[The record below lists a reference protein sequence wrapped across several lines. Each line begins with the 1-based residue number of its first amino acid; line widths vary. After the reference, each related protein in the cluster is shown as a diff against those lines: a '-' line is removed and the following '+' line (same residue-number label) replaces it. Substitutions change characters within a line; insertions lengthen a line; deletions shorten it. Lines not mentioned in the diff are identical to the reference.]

1 MLNSNNRKT
10 LQIMTENDLQRTWR
24 KIFLD
29 IQQYQTISFCL
40 NHHTAYIYEKL
51 HTVIPYPQ
59 FRTQNK

>member
-1 MLNSNNRKT
+1 
-10 LQIMTENDLQRTWR
+10 MTENDLQRTWR